1 MTAPP
6 LMSDTVDSL
15 TPVREQLLAH
25 ARADAERVLADSD
38 ADVAATLA
46 AARSEANAILEAA
59 RAEGESDAAVL
70 LSAKRARDRRQARAL
85 VLGAQ
90 REAYD
95 NLRSQVMRAL
105 SAIRDDPGYARWRD
119 RLTEQARHLLGP
131 EAVVSEA
138 PEGGVLAEAN
148 GRRVA
153 YTLAGLADQV
163 IEEMGA
169 DIEGL
174 WSP

>member
-1 MTAPP
+1 
-6 LMSDTVDSL
+6 MSDTVDSL

>member
-1 MTAPP
+1 MPD
-6 LMSDTVDSL
+6 MVDSL
-15 TPVREQLLAH
+15 APVREELLAH
-25 ARADAERVLADSD
+25 ARADAERVLAESD
-38 ADVAATLA
+38 ADAAATLA

-59 RAEGESDAAVL
+59 RAEGESDAAVV
-70 LSAKRARDRRQARAL
+70 LSAKRARLRRQARAL
-85 VLGAQ
+85 VLVAQ

-95 NLRSQVMRAL
+95 NLRSQVIEAL

-119 RLTEQARHLLGP
+119 RLTEQARRVLGP

-148 GRRVA
+148 GRRVV
-153 YTLAGLADQV
+153 YTLVGLADRV

-169 DIEGL
+169 EVEGL
-174 WSP
+174 WSS